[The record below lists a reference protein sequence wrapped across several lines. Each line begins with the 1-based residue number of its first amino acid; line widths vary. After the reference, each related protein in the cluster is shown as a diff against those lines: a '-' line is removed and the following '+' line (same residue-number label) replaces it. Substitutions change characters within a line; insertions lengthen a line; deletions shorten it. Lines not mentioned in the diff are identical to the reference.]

1 MGEKGELWSASK
13 VLEYFGDYGFCF
25 IDVESLER
33 KT

>member
-13 VLEYFGDYGFCF
+13 ALEYFGDYGLCF
-25 IDVESLER
+25 TDVESLER